1 MVTAT
6 AIERTDADA
15 DAATLVTTVEAAR
28 LAAVSVRAIR
38 RWIRHRHLQAS
49 GRTAQ
54 AALAR
59 VLAAVLEGEG

>member
-28 LAAVSVRAIR
+28 LAGVSVRAIR
-38 RWIRHRHLQAS
+38 RWIQHRHLQAS
-49 GRTAQ
+49 GRTAE
-54 AALAR
+54 AALGKL
-59 VLAAVLEGEG
+59 LAAVLEREG